1 MAHYNV
7 VLKSI
12 EVDTDILQL
21 PSDIFDSVNG
31 KGTVIDSGT
40 TLAYLPAI
48 VYDELIQKV
57 LARQPGL
64 KLYLV
69 EQQFRCFLYT
79 GNVDRGFP
87 VVKLHFK
94 DSLSLTV
101 YPHDYLFQF
110 KDGIWCIGW
119 QRSVAQTKNGKDMTL
134 LGDLVLSNKLVIYD
148 LENMVIGWTDYNC
161 SSSIKVKD
169 EATGIVHTVVAH
181 NISSASTLFIGRILT
196 FFLLLTAMLNN

>member
-79 GNVDRGFP
+79 GKYDA
-87 VVKLHFK
+87 
-94 DSLSLTV
+94 
-101 YPHDYLFQF
+101 YLC
-110 KDGIWCIGW
+110 DI
-119 QRSVAQTKNGKDMTL
+119 
-134 LGDLVLSNKLVIYD
+134 
-148 LENMVIGWTDYNC
+148 
-161 SSSIKVKD
+161 
-169 EATGIVHTVVAH
+169 
-181 NISSASTLFIGRILT
+181 
-196 FFLLLTAMLNN
+196 LLLKFYISLLYWNKCCSILHCFKLAYNIT